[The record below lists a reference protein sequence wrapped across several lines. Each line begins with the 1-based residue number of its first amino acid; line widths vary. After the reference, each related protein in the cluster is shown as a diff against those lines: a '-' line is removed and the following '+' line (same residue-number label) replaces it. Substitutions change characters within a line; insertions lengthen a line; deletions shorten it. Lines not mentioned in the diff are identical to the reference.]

1 MKEPIPLEEA
11 YLCLDCDKVGDS
23 AKVCPSCLS
32 ESLMSLACVLNRE
45 SPLEAIRAYVA
56 AL

>member
-45 SPLEAIRAYVA
+45 SPLDAIRAYVA